1 MENKE
6 STYYDCQ
13 ISSHF
18 HERMTR
24 TINLCPLCNFSRNNN
39 LEANPKTW
47 QFVWI
52 VSAKSVDNFVIV
64 FVEIYLSDVSSPV
77 VYGSNPVKL

>member
-1 MENKE
+1 
-6 STYYDCQ
+6 
-13 ISSHF
+13 
-18 HERMTR
+18 MTR
-24 TINLCPLCNFSRNNN
+24 TINFRPRCNFSRNNN
-39 LEANPKTW
+39 LEADSKTW

-77 VYGSNPVKL
+77 VYGSNPVKLCLYLDIWSLLK